1 MCIIVVKDKDKKLP
15 KTEYLENCFDNNPDG
30 AGFMYTDK
38 GKVIID
44 KGYMTYKNFL
54 KHYNKLCKKYNDFK
68 NKSLIMHFRIGTA
81 GANSKQNT
89 HPYPISDNK
98 KLLHKT
104 YLKTDLGVA
113 HNGII
118 QSYNPP
124 KDIKDINDT
133 QNFIMNYLYPVYS
146 NWHDFYKNYRF
157 REGLEDI
164 TNSKLAFLDKNDTI
178 KLVGDYEEDENG
190 IKYSNGNYKPF
201 IYSYSGYYDK
211 YFTNTKY
218 DDYKYDDKNYAYD
231 YSYDLQLEPNW
242 YFSIDKKEME
252 LVGTDRDIIYDY
264 YDEALY
270 QITKMGSYVLLG
282 NEVEI
287 FDENGEEVIF

>member
-1 MCIIVVKDKDKKLP
+1 MCIIVVKEKDKKLP
-15 KTEYLENCFDNNPDG
+15 KLEYLENCFENNPDG
-30 AGFMYTDK
+30 MGFMYTNK

-44 KGYMTYKNFL
+44 KGYMTYKTFV
-54 KHYNKLCKKYNDFK
+54 KRYQKLCRKFNNFD
-68 NKSLIMHFRIGTA
+68 NKALIMHFRIGTA
-81 GANSKQNT
+81 GANSPQNT
-89 HPYPISDNK
+89 HPYPITDNK

-118 QSYNPP
+118 SQYNPP

-178 KLVGDYEEDENG
+178 KLVGDYEQDENG

-201 IYSYSGYYDK
+201 IYSYSYSGCYDK
-211 YFTNTKY
+211 YY
-218 DDYKYDDKNYAYD
+218 SDYYNEKSTTD
-231 YSYDLQLEPNW
+231 YLYDLQLEPNW
-242 YFSIDKKEME
+242 YFSIEQKELE
-252 LVGTDRDIIYDY
+252 LVGNDRNVIYDY
-264 YDEALY
+264 YDDSLY
-270 QITKMGSYVLLG
+270 QLTDAGNYILLG
-282 NEVEI
+282 NEVTI
-287 FDENGEEVIF
+287 YDENGEEVIV

>member
-1 MCIIVVKDKDKKLP
+1 MCIIVVKEKDKNLP
-15 KTEYLENCFDNNPDG
+15 KLDYLQNCFDNNPDG
-30 AGFMYTDK
+30 MGFMYTDK

-89 HPYPISDNK
+89 HPYPITDNK

-104 YLKTDLGVA
+104 YLKTDLGIA

-118 QSYNPP
+118 SQYNPP
-124 KDIKDINDT
+124 KNIKDINDT

-201 IYSYSGYYDK
+201 IYSYSR
-211 YFTNTKY
+211 YFTDPKY
-218 DDYKYDDKNYAYD
+218 DDTDYAYN

-264 YDEALY
+264 YDDALY